1 MFEKMVIPKNA
12 ALIPVYYHRD
22 LLLYTNEQTTHYD
35 EFLESHIKYYATEIQ
50 YLVEYDDATFL
61 ENSNKVAGRMWIT
74 TQRPNEPAKKLEV
87 ILICEYKDDK
97 IYRVWELTYP
107 DWSKLPAFQE
117 MM

>member
-1 MFEKMVIPKNA
+1 MYIQKLKDMFEKMVIPKNA

-35 EFLESHIKYYATEIQ
+35 EFLESHIKYY
-50 YLVEYDDATFL
+50 ATFL

-107 DWSKLPAFQE
+107 DW
-117 MM
+117 